1 MEQIKNAF
9 DNIAVEYDSQR
20 QYVIPQMDLY
30 YGAAVWAA
38 ESTVSNPSILDIG
51 AGTGLL
57 SALILEKFPAAD
69 LTLLDISEN
78 MLSVA
83 KERFSGRERVRY
95 VVNDYSRSE
104 LGGEYHIICSALS
117 IHHLAAD
124 DKRRLFHKIFMSL
137 KPGGMFVNADQA
149 DGETLYFRQ
158 RYLDY
163 WNRFL
168 KNGPLNRQEH
178 KEILARRD
186 ILDRNEKMSVQL
198 QWLHECGFS
207 DVDVVFKNRT
217 FMVTVAKKA

>member
-1 MEQIKNAF
+1 MEHIKNAF
-9 DNIAVEYDSQR
+9 DSIATEYDSQR
-20 QYVIPQMDLY
+20 EYVIPQMDEY

-38 ESTVSNPSILDIG
+38 ESPEQNPAILDIG

-57 SALILEKFPAAD
+57 SALMLQKFPGAT

-78 MLSVA
+78 MLAVA
-83 KERFSGRERVRY
+83 RQRFAGLKNIRY
-95 VVNDYSRSE
+95 IANDYS
-104 LGGEYHIICSALS
+104 GGELEGPYDIVCSALS
-117 IHHLAAD
+117 IHHLAPE
-124 DKRRLFHKIFMSL
+124 DKRSLFGKIFSAL

-158 RYLDY
+158 RYFDY

-168 KNGPLNRQEH
+168 KNGPLNTQEH

>member
-1 MEQIKNAF
+1 MEHIKNAF
-9 DNIAVEYDSQR
+9 DRIAAEYDSQR
-20 QYVIPQMDLY
+20 QYVIPEMDQY
-30 YGAAVWAA
+30 YNAAVWAA
-38 ESTVSNPSILDIG
+38 ESTGKNPAILDIG
-51 AGTGLL
+51 AGTGLM
-57 SALILEKFPAAD
+57 SALILEKFPTAE

-78 MLSVA
+78 MLSIA
-83 KERFSGRERVRY
+83 KERFSGRENIRY

-104 LGGEYHIICSALS
+104 LGGEYDIICSALS
-117 IHHLAAD
+117 IHHLSTA
-124 DKRRLFHKIFMSL
+124 DKRLLFYKIFGSL

-168 KNGPLNRQEH
+168 KKGPLNTQEH
-178 KEILARRD
+178 NEILARRD

-217 FMVTVAKKA
+217 FMVTVARKA

>member
-9 DNIAVEYDSQR
+9 DGVAADYDSQR
-20 QYVIPQMDLY
+20 QYVIPQMDQY

-38 ESTVSNPSILDIG
+38 ESTVNNPSILDIG

-57 SALILEKFPAAD
+57 SALILEKFPTAD

-78 MLSVA
+78 MLYIA
-83 KERFSGRERVRY
+83 KERFSGRENVRY

-104 LGGEYHIICSALS
+104 LGGEYDIICSALS
-117 IHHLAAD
+117 IHHLTTD
-124 DKRRLFHKIFMSL
+124 DKRRLFYKIFMSL

-168 KNGPLNRQEH
+168 KNGPLNTQEH

>member
-9 DNIAVEYDSQR
+9 DSIAAEYDSQR
-20 QYVIPQMDLY
+20 QHVIPQMDQY

-38 ESTVSNPSILDIG
+38 ESTVNNPSILDIG

-57 SALILEKFPAAD
+57 SARILEKFPTAD

-78 MLSVA
+78 MLFVA
-83 KERFSGRERVRY
+83 KERFSGRENVRY

-104 LGGEYHIICSALS
+104 LDGEYDIICSALS
-117 IHHLAAD
+117 IHHLTTD
-124 DKRRLFHKIFMSL
+124 DKRRLFFKIFMSL

-168 KNGPLNRQEH
+168 KNGPLNIQEH

-217 FMVTVAKKA
+217 FLVTVAKKA